1 MTITIPDDV
10 LNDLQLTSAELRIEI
25 AAYLYE
31 KKRLSMGKAR
41 SIAGLGLIE
50 FQKELTK
57 RDIYLQISPQDIEK
71 DISNLKL
78 QG

>member
-1 MTITIPDDV
+1 
-10 LNDLQLTSAELRIEI
+10 
-25 AAYLYE
+25 
-31 KKRLSMGKAR
+31 MGKAR